1 MSTKCSNCGSD
12 VNPNAN
18 QCPNC
23 GAQFEQT
30 QSRLRS
36 VPASWIGIITGFG
49 VMVLLAVLNLVAP
62 IPLLGIGAAVML
74 IVWIG
79 TELIYK

>member
-12 VNPNAN
+12 INPNAD
-18 QCPNC
+18 QCPSC
-23 GAQFEQT
+23 GAQFEQA
-30 QSRLRS
+30 QSKLSS

-49 VMVLLAVLNLVAP
+49 VMLILAVLDVVSP
-62 IPLLGIGAAVML
+62 IPLLGISAAVML